1 LLLEKGA
8 DPNVRYDA
16 VPTPLHLAARKGELE
31 IVKLLVA
38 AGADV
43 AATTPGGAEAATAA
57 EKLGHHEVAE
67 FLRNHQSR

>member
-1 LLLEKGA
+1 
-8 DPNVRYDA
+8 
-16 VPTPLHLAARKGELE
+16 LE